1 MKIVVSLFVLFL
13 LFSCGQKPKEEVLDM
28 EDIIP
33 QSDRYKE
40 GVTTD
45 PKKDTVDLGFDI
57 WLADKSGIVVM
68 EVDKHE
74 EPMFVDRFQPKSMLK
89 VDLTTKTETLFFGQW
104 TFKDS
109 LKTMN
114 AFYNWIDCFGENCK
128 SLKYLKETNFQS
140 DPMLIFL
147 NDTSITYISSA
158 SQLDEKKWQ
167 KYLSLKN
174 KTALWDLV
182 VVQKKQ
188 RKASW
193 YSYAVDPANKKD
205 TLFIKRKLVP

>member
-40 GVTTD
+40 GVPTG

-57 WLADKSGIVVM
+57 WLADKAGIVVM

-89 VDLTTKTETLFFGQW
+89 VDLTTKTESIFFGQW

-114 AFYNWIDCFGENCK
+114 AFYNWIDCFGKNCK
-128 SLKYLKETNFQS
+128 SLRYLKEANFQS

-147 NDTSITYISSA
+147 NDTSITYISS
-158 SQLDEKKWQ
+158 SLPLDEKKWQ
-167 KYLSLKN
+167 KYLSFKN
-174 KTALWDLV
+174 KTALWDIV

-193 YSYAVDPANKKD
+193 YSYTVDPVNKRD
-205 TLFIKRKLVP
+205 TLFIKRKLEP